1 MELQLLTDKYLPIY
15 GSLLKINLKNV
26 FAKINKKAITL
37 EDYNFYTISSA
48 IYSSNI
54 EGNSISVD
62 TYFRHLESKHLKPT
76 RDVKE
81 IEDLIKA
88 YNFAQN
94 NKLSLSKLLKA
105 HGILSKNVLIKSA
118 SGKLR
123 TQMVAVY
130 NGRKIEY
137 VAVEPTYVKIEMEK
151 LFADIKA
158 LLKTEMDIN
167 QVFYYASLIH
177 LVFLK
182 IHPFMDGNGRSG
194 RLIEKWFLAEKL
206 GENAWSILSEQYY
219 HKKKAVYYKN
229 VHIGGNYYVLNYELC
244 VPFLLML
251 PQSLIQ

>member
-182 IHPFMDGNGRSG
+182 IHPFMDGNGRSA

>member
-1 MELQLLTDKYLPIY
+1 
-15 GSLLKINLKNV
+15 
-26 FAKINKKAITL
+26 
-37 EDYNFYTISSA
+37 
-48 IYSSNI
+48 
-54 EGNSISVD
+54 
-62 TYFRHLESKHLKPT
+62 
-76 RDVKE
+76 
-81 IEDLIKA
+81 
-88 YNFAQN
+88 
-94 NKLSLSKLLKA
+94 
-105 HGILSKNVLIKSA
+105 
-118 SGKLR
+118 
-123 TQMVAVY
+123 
-130 NGRKIEY
+130 
-137 VAVEPTYVKIEMEK
+137 VKIEMEK

-182 IHPFMDGNGRSG
+182 IHPFMDGNGRSA